1 MGFVL
6 LAADEAP
13 MLAAARNG
21 TVEMVEKILQVFPMI
36 ILDRDQK
43 DENIVLLAVENRQ
56 SNIYHLF
63 SSLLS

>member
-13 MLAAARNG
+13 MLVAARNG
-21 TVEMVEKILQVFPMI
+21 IVEMVEKILQVFPMT
-36 ILDRDQK
+36 ILDRDQEDK
-43 DENIVLLAVENRQ
+43 NIVLLAVENRQ

>member
-21 TVEMVEKILQVFPMI
+21 IVEMVEKTLQVFPMT
-36 ILDRDQK
+36 ILDRDQEDK
-43 DENIVLLAVENRQ
+43 NIVLLAVENRQ
-56 SNIYHLF
+56 SNMYHLF

>member
-13 MLAAARNG
+13 MLVAARNG
-21 TVEMVEKILQVFPMI
+21 IVEMVEKILQVFPMT

-43 DENIVLLAVENRQ
+43 DKNIVLLAVENRQ